1 MLITSRK
8 NETAVKSRRLLSEK
22 KIRDREGLFAAEGFK
37 LAEEALKAG
46 LEIEY
51 ALISEEGAEKFPQ
64 TVSLLEKNCTV
75 FTVTNEVYQSISEQK
90 SPQGIFIAGK
100 ILDKSV
106 NLDKILENDKILMLD
121 CVQDSGNLGT
131 MIRTAEALGIEGAV
145 LGLGCADPWSPKVL
159 RASMG
164 SIFRLPF
171 CGISLSEAIDRAKEK
186 DFTVY
191 AAMLD
196 GTAQR
201 LGDLDFPKKT
211 AVVIGNEGHGV
222 GAEIAEKCGKLYIP
236 IKGAESLNAAAAAAV
251 ICWELGRND
260 TSQNR

>member
-1 MLITSRK
+1 MIITSRK
-8 NETAVKSRRLLSEK
+8 NETAAKSRRLLSEK

-37 LAEEALKAG
+37 LAEEAIKAG
-46 LEIEY
+46 IDIEY
-51 ALISEEGAEKFPQ
+51 ALISLDAREKFPE
-64 TVSLLEKNCTV
+64 TAELLEKSCTLY
-75 FTVTNEVYQSISEQK
+75 TVTNEVYQSISEQK

-131 MIRTAEALGIEGAV
+131 MIRTAEALGVEGV
-145 LGLGCADPWSPKVL
+145 ILGEGCADPWSPKTL

-171 CGISLSEAIDRAKEK
+171 CTASLSETVDRAKEK

-201 LGDLDFPKKT
+201 LGDFRFPQKT

-222 GAEIAEKCGKLYIP
+222 DGKTAEKCKKLYIP

-251 ICWELGRND
+251 ICWEMTKD
-260 TSQNR
+260 MPHKS

>member
-37 LAEEALKAG
+37 LAEEAVKAG

-51 ALISEEGAEKFPQ
+51 ALISEEAEEKFPE
-64 TVSLLEKNCTV
+64 TVSLLKKSCILY
-75 FTVTNEVYQSISEQK
+75 TVTNEVYQSISEQK

-145 LGLGCADPWSPKVL
+145 LGSGCADPWSPKTL

-171 CGISLSEAIDRAKEK
+171 CDRSLSEAVDRAQEK

-201 LGDLDFPKKT
+201 LGDFPFPEKT
-211 AVVIGNEGHGV
+211 AVIIGNEGHGV
-222 GAEIAEKCGKLYIP
+222 DMKTAEKCRKLYIP

-251 ICWELGRND
+251 ICWEMGKN
-260 TSQNR
+260 SIS